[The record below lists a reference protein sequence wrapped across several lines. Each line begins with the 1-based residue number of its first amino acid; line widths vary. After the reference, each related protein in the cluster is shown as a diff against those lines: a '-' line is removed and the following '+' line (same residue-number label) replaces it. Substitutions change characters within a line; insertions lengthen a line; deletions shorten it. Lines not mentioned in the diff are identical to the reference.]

1 MKTRNL
7 SRSVMVVLTL
17 GMSSLTPL
25 ALAQAALPAAS
36 PSGVVTMDG
45 AQQQEYAHMLSN
57 NFKAM
62 AAQAQLSPAEQAQIR
77 QLTDTLDAF
86 TAQAPSTLAPM
97 SVSSTMI
104 APQGLASG
112 LLGAQGVSSLTG
124 SMSAQGMGAQQ
135 LGGVFGSGGLD
146 SILQLLQIAASFIPG
161 LGPLLSG
168 ITSTIAGMIAD
179 TAIIGQLIGMWQDVQ
194 KFLGMIQ
201 NLGNLTNLNS
211 LLGNGSSLWNQIS
224 TMAGNYG
231 VKLPT
236 FNLNTIADIQRAV
249 QVAQNGGFQGMLDSL
264 ATLKTD
270 PYGSR
275 LGLPGVQY
283 ADATNFD
290 AAMGSILNRLRATD
304 LANRN
309 IHSAGAS
316 AEARTATD
324 QLSKDGAQTVTDVT
338 TDATQLAVTGT
349 TTMTELGAT
358 KVLIGAVTQGMKYD
372 AMNASR
378 MLNAF
383 RQLTLA
389 SDANREVQGAILD
402 NLVAER
408 QDRVQAAEQKM
419 NAEMSARE
427 ALARQNA
434 AAAVAAGEVLGAT
447 KLDSTRVRS
456 FKEIIEASGN

>member
-1 MKTRNL
+1 MKTTIHRQALMVTLALGL
-7 SRSVMVVLTL
+7 ST
-17 GMSSLTPL
+17 LTPL
-25 ALAQAALPAAS
+25 AHAQQAALPAAPS
-36 PSGVVTMDG
+36 SGVVTLSG
-45 AQQQEYAHMLSN
+45 AQQQEYTRMLSSN
-57 NFKAM
+57 VKAL
-62 AAQAQLSPAEQAQIR
+62 AAQAQLDPAEQAQVQ
-77 QLTDTLDAF
+77 QLTNTLDAF
-86 TAQAPSTLAPM
+86 TAQLPSGLAPM
-97 SVSSTMI
+97 SVSNTMI

-112 LLGAQGVSSLTG
+112 LIGTQSL
-124 SMSAQGMGAQQ
+124 GAQQ

-146 SILQLLQIAASFIPG
+146 SILQLLEIAASFIPG
-161 LGPLLSG
+161 LGSILSG
-168 ITSTIAGMIAD
+168 ITGTIAGMIAD
-179 TAIIGQLIGMWQDVQ
+179 TALIGQLMGMWQDVQ
-194 KFLGMIQ
+194 KFFGMVQ
-201 NLGNLTNLNS
+201 NLGGLTDLNG
-211 LLGNGSSLWNQIS
+211 LLGDGSSLWNQIS
-224 TMAGNYG
+224 TAAGSYG
-231 VKLPT
+231 VRLPT
-236 FNLNTIADIQRAV
+236 FNLNSIADVQRAV
-249 QVAQNGGFQGMLDSL
+249 QVAQSGGLQGMLGSL
-264 ATLKTD
+264 DTLKSD
-270 PYGSR
+270 PYGER

-283 ADATNFD
+283 ADATNLD

-324 QLSKDGAQTVTDVT
+324 QLSREGAQTVGEVAA
-338 TDATQLAVTGT
+338 DATQLAVTGT
-349 TTMTELGAT
+349 ATMTELGAT

-419 NAEMSARE
+419 NAEMAARE

-456 FKEIIEASGN
+456 FGEIIEDSGN